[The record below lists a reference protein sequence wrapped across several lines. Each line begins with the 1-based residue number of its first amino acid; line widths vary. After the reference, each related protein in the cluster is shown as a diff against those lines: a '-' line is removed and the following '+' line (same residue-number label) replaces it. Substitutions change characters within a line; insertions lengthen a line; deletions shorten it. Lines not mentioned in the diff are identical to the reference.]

1 MPVSKQTLQ
10 DLFDSLE
17 AVLVNTFRLCES
29 LHQITQQERQALLEG
44 NLEALQSI
52 IKQKENIVVEVESN
66 DGAREV
72 ITKQLIQALGIDGEV
87 NNLGDLIVKA
97 ENSVDV
103 SKIIRLRQGILALQA
118 EIRELNNSNYALAVA
133 KVERLDAIQ
142 EYIIGLFAPPVS
154 YRPNVK
160 IAMSEPPTSW
170 GNDHMA

>member
-1 MPVSKQTLQ
+1 MPINKQTLQ

-44 NLEALQSI
+44 NLEALQMI
-52 IKQKENIVVEVESN
+52 IKQKENIIVEVESN
-66 DGAREV
+66 DGAREM
-72 ITKQLIQALGIDGEV
+72 ISKQLTQVLGIDSEIK
-87 NNLGDLIVKA
+87 NLGDLIVKA

-103 SKIIRLRQGILALQA
+103 SKVARLRQGILALQA
-118 EIRELNNSNYALAVA
+118 EIREVNNSNYALAVA

-142 EYIIGLFAPPVS
+142 EYIIGLFTPPIN

-160 IAMSEPPTSW
+160 MAMSGPPTSW
-170 GNDHMA
+170 GNDHLA